1 MCNSEDR
8 LGIPDYIKMIKE
20 GKDFF
25 KASASV
31 MLNKDYESVTIRERT
46 LAKRLLLQTLCN
58 SKLTLEL
65 ILSDLGE

>member
-1 MCNSEDR
+1 MSER

-20 GKDFF
+20 DKDFF
-25 KASASV
+25 IVSAAV
-31 MLNKDYESVTIRERT
+31 MLDKPYEEVTREERA

-65 ILSDLGE
+65 IISDRR